1 MSLDGSD
8 IGGVEDRFPSDTI
21 RPGDEDVRMKSSRIL
36 YVIIVFLVVVSCSM
50 ARGDGNANT
59 WKVTR
64 NVVVGSSGFTNALTT
79 TWQQMTGLS
88 EGERSRIVRQ
98 TPDGVTT
105 ETVVSFNAADGVE
118 TETVQ
123 SNVKGPM
130 ITRRLH
136 GLEIETESPDGK
148 YFNEYDAFG
157 RVMRVL
163 RASGGDHC

>member
-21 RPGDEDVRMKSSRIL
+21 RPGDEEVRMKSSRIL

-79 TWQQMTGLS
+79 T
-88 EGERSRIVRQ
+88 
-98 TPDGVTT
+98 
-105 ETVVSFNAADGVE
+105 
-118 TETVQ
+118 
-123 SNVKGPM
+123 
-130 ITRRLH
+130 
-136 GLEIETESPDGK
+136 
-148 YFNEYDAFG
+148 
-157 RVMRVL
+157 
-163 RASGGDHC
+163 